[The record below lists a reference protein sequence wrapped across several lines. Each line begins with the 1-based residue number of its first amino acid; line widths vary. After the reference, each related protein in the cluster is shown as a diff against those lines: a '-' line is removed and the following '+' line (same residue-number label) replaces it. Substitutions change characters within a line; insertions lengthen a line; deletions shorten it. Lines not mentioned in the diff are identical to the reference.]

1 MPAAGLRAVNGELQG
16 LGLTVGWEGRTPWSG
31 ERYSLCVQA
40 VEALI
45 LGPGFVPSGAQA
57 AVPQPV
63 LTTHCL
69 LGCA

>member
-1 MPAAGLRAVNGELQG
+1 MPSAGLPAVNGELQG
-16 LGLTVGWEGRTPWSG
+16 LRLTVGWEGRAPWSG
-31 ERYSLCVQA
+31 ERYSLCVQV

>member
-1 MPAAGLRAVNGELQG
+1 MHGWGLR
-16 LGLTVGWEGRTPWSG
+16 VGWVGRAPWSG
-31 ERYSLCVQA
+31 ERYSLCVQV

-45 LGPGFVPSGAQA
+45 LGPGFVPSSAQA

-63 LTTHCL
+63 LTSHCL